1 MAGEEEARTRTE
13 RRLKRAAQLLFF
25 RRHRVPG
32 VKGWELKKALGDD
45 YLEVLGVLDS
55 ALDRLGMEVKR
66 ISEEGVERGGGGEE
80 GGEGEEREEER
91 AARDRFMIVLK
102 DPVIEKASGERID
115 EVAMLAATLAFI
127 ISKQG
132 KAPRKAVED
141 LLSDKF
147 PKQRVFFA
155 LDRYIR
161 QGYLGEDENVL
172 YIGWRTRAEVDRKS
186 LVDLILSS

>member
-1 MAGEEEARTRTE
+1 METEEESRTRTE
-13 RRLKRAAQLLFF
+13 RKVKKAAQLLFF
-25 RRHRVPG
+25 RRHRIPG

-45 YLEVLGVLDS
+45 YIDVIGVLNS

-66 ISEEGVERGGGGEE
+66 ISEEGEERG
-80 GGEGEEREEER
+80 EEEEK
-91 AARDRFMIVLK
+91 AERDRFMIVLK

-115 EVAMLAATLAFI
+115 EVAMLSATLAYI

-141 LLSDKF
+141 FLSEKF

-161 QGYLGEDENVL
+161 QGYVGEDETVL
-172 YIGWRTRAEVDRKS
+172 YIGWTRAEVDKKS
-186 LVDLILSS
+186 LLDLILSS